1 MGLEGSARL
10 EELPWGA
17 AEFAVGHRQV
27 LGLKS
32 MGMIPNISN
41 PSCSVPCAALGVLV
55 QLWDPW
61 DRRDLELLGRLW
73 RWGRAWSSSWKG

>member
-1 MGLEGSARL
+1 MRL

-41 PSCSVPCAALGVLV
+41 PSCSVPCAALGVLCPALECLGQEGPGAPGEAV
-55 QLWDPW
+55 EVRKGLEQLLERL
-61 DRRDLELLGRLW
+61 RRC
-73 RWGRAWSSSWKG
+73 